1 MEWART
7 APHGAFRLSEMML
20 SWSSPVR
27 LMVLWLLRIVDLS
40 HDKITTGP
48 PVLAVL
54 ISLSSS
60 FVGTQLV
67 RNVTMNKTVRVA
79 LVALLCVGAAACQK
93 KQEVKA
99 PTPMPEQ
106 TTQTQTPVS
115 DGKYNPA
122 DLDTDACLR
131 QRVVYFD
138 FDKTEIK
145 PEFQQI
151 MACHAKYLQDRPT
164 SHVRLEG
171 NTDERGTREY
181 NLGLGERRGNAV
193 SSALQSAGGSAS
205 QLEVISYGKEK
216 PVCREHNE
224 DCWGKNRRVEIV
236 YTAQ

>member
-1 MEWART
+1 
-7 APHGAFRLSEMML
+7 
-20 SWSSPVR
+20 
-27 LMVLWLLRIVDLS
+27 
-40 HDKITTGP
+40 
-48 PVLAVL
+48 
-54 ISLSSS
+54 
-60 FVGTQLV
+60 
-67 RNVTMNKTVRVA
+67 MNKTVRVA
-79 LVALLCVGAAACQK
+79 LVALLCVGAAACSK
-93 KQEVKA
+93 KQEVKPQPQQA
-99 PTPMPEQ
+99 QEPVAQ
-106 TTQTQTPVS
+106 TETNTS
-115 DGKYNPA
+115 NGKYTPA

-151 MACHAKYLQDRPT
+151 MACHAKYLQDRPM
-164 SHVRLEG
+164 SHIRLEG

-193 SSALQSAGGSAS
+193 SGALQSAGGSAS